1 MADSDDNAVGVG
13 LRRRL
18 PGSEQDEGD
27 TATFSASTQQ
37 EVDKVV
43 SNKQS
48 SIVALSAGSYWLTRI
63 VFIRSLGFV
72 YCE

>member
-1 MADSDDNAVGVG
+1 MADSDDDTVGVG
-13 LRRRL
+13 LRRRH
-18 PGSEQDEGD
+18 PGGEQDGRD
-27 TATFSASTQQ
+27 TATISASSQQ

-43 SNKQS
+43 SNKPS
-48 SIVALSAGSYWLTRI
+48 SMVALSAGSYWLTRI